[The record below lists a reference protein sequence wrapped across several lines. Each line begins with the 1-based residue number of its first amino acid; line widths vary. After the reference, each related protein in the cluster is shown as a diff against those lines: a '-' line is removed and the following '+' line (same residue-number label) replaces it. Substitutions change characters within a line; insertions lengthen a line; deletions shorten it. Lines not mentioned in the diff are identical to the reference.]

1 MKRIIQSRAWS
12 LVAPLM
18 TGVALSLFLF
28 GCDGQESAPRAT
40 TSHTAQQ
47 VDAKDD
53 QDHETERKEHPAHEE
68 HGEEEEEHSGGEHA
82 EHAGEEHDEHG
93 EEEHSEHGEEDH
105 DEHGEEDHDEHGEE
119 DHDEHGEEGHA
130 EHGEEESDE
139 HGEEVV
145 KLSPAELEEFG
156 IELEVAGAGSL
167 DQYTELPGEIVLNA
181 DRLAHVVPR
190 VAGMVREVRKSLGDS
205 VKDGEIM
212 AVIESREL
220 ADAKAAY
227 LAAAER
233 EKLARSSF
241 EREEGLW
248 QKKVTSEQEYLD
260 ARQAL
265 AEARIEKNSA
275 EQQLHALG
283 FSDGYLK
290 ELPSHPDATYTR
302 YEIRAPFAGTIIEK
316 HLTLGE
322 SVNADAEVFT
332 IADLSSVWVDINV
345 YQKDL
350 PKIRKG
356 QTVRIEVGH
365 GIPAVTGKIAWI
377 GPLVGEAT
385 RTAKA
390 RVILPNPDGVL
401 RPGLF
406 VTARVAVADIAA
418 EIIIPKS
425 ALQNFED
432 RPVVFVKGED
442 GFEPR
447 PVQLGRQNATHV
459 EILSGLTPGQTYV
472 SEGAFTLK
480 AQLSKGAFGD
490 GHNH

>member
-1 MKRIIQSRAWS
+1 MKSIKQLKAS
-12 LVAPLM
+12 LVATL
-18 TGVALSLFLF
+18 ALLAALALLF
-28 GCDGQESAPRAT
+28 GCGQQSTPETHQAVGQKSTAESHAT
-40 TSHTAQQ
+40 
-47 VDAKDD
+47 
-53 QDHETERKEHPAHEE
+53 EE
-68 HGEEEEEHSGGEHA
+68 KGHAEEGEEQ
-82 EHAGEEHDEHG
+82 AGEDEHG
-93 EEEHSEHGEEDH
+93 EEEVVRL
-105 DEHGEEDHDEHGEE
+105 
-119 DHDEHGEEGHA
+119 
-130 EHGEEESDE
+130 SDE
-139 HGEEVV
+139 EM
-145 KLSPAELEEFG
+145 KEFG
-156 IELEVAGAGSL
+156 IEVTTAGPGRL
-167 DQYTELPGEIVLNA
+167 DQYAELPGEIVLNA

-190 VAGMVREVRKSLGDS
+190 VSGIVREVRKSIGDA

-227 LAAAER
+227 LAAGER
-233 EKLARSSF
+233 EKLALANFS
-241 EREEGLW
+241 REERLW
-248 QKKVTSEQEYLD
+248 RKKVTSEQEYLD

-265 AEARIEKNSA
+265 AEARIGKNSA

-283 FSDGYLK
+283 FSDAYLK
-290 ELPSHPDATYTR
+290 ALPEHPDATYTR
-302 YEIRAPFAGTIIEK
+302 FEIRAPFAGTIIEK

-322 SVNADAEVFT
+322 NLTADAEVFT

-350 PKIRKG
+350 AQIRQG
-356 QTVRIEVGH
+356 QTVVIEIGH
-365 GIPAVTGKIAWI
+365 GIPSVSGKIAWV

-390 RVILPNPDGVL
+390 RVVLANPEGTL

-406 VTARVAVADIAA
+406 VTARVAVASTAA
-418 EIIIPKS
+418 GIVVPKR

-432 RPVVFVKGED
+432 RTVVFVRDED

-447 PVQLGRQNATHV
+447 PVRTGRENATQV
-459 EILSGLTPGQTYV
+459 EILSGLEAGQTYV
-472 SEGAFTLK
+472 SQGAFTIK

>member
-1 MKRIIQSRAWS
+1 MKPIIRS
-12 LVAPLM
+12 LVAPFM
-18 TGVALSLFLF
+18 AAAAMSLFLF
-28 GCDGQESAPRAT
+28 GCDGQETAPAT
-40 TSHTAQQ
+40 SNTARQ
-47 VDAKDD
+47 VAAKDD
-53 QDHETERKEHPAHEE
+53 QGHEAGNKELSGHEE
-68 HGEEEEEHSGGEHA
+68 HVEEEEEHAGGEHA
-82 EHAGEEHDEHG
+82 EHAGEEHAEHAEEEDAEHGQEGHIEHG
-93 EEEHSEHGEEDH
+93 EEEQ
-105 DEHGEEDHDEHGEE
+105 
-119 DHDEHGEEGHA
+119 
-130 EHGEEESDE
+130 DE

-156 IELEVAGAGSL
+156 IELETAGAGSL
-167 DQYTELPGEIVLNA
+167 GQYAELPGEIVLNA

-190 VAGMVREVRKSLGDS
+190 VAGIVREVRKSLGDS

-227 LAAAER
+227 LAASER
-233 EKLARSSF
+233 EKLARSNF

-248 QKKVTSEQEYLD
+248 QKKVTSEQEYLN

-265 AEARIEKNSA
+265 AEARIERNSA

-283 FSDGYLK
+283 FSDSYLK
-290 ELPSHPDATYTR
+290 ELPRHPDATYTR

-322 SVNADAEVFT
+322 NVNADAEVFT

-365 GIPAVTGKIAWI
+365 GIPSVTGKIAWI

-390 RVILPNPDGVL
+390 RVILPNPEGTL

-406 VTARVAVADIAA
+406 VTARVAVANTAA
-418 EIIIPKS
+418 GIVIPKS
-425 ALQNFED
+425 ALQTFEG
-432 RPVVFVKGED
+432 RSVVFVQDED
-442 GFEPR
+442 GFEPK
-447 PVQLGRQNATHV
+447 PVEIGRQNAVQV
-459 EILSGLTPGQTYV
+459 EILSGLAAGQTYV
-472 SEGAFTLK
+472 SKGAFTLK